1 MAYQTVNPYTNE
13 VEHTYADTTP
23 EEVEKA
29 LTLAHGL
36 YLKWHDGSGLEERK
50 AVITKLGTLLRERR
64 TEMAELMTRDM
75 GKLIGEAEGEVDL
88 CASFCDY

>member
-29 LTLAHGL
+29 LSLAHGL
-36 YLKWHDGSGLEERK
+36 YL
-50 AVITKLGTLLRERR
+50 
-64 TEMAELMTRDM
+64 
-75 GKLIGEAEGEVDL
+75 
-88 CASFCDY
+88 